1 MNMNSATWM
10 QLIPPSTSN
19 VLSSTTSSTAAA
31 TISSRVIDTAGFT
44 YLEVC
49 ASVGAASGFVAATS
63 TGQSPLCLW
72 ESDVASSA
80 TLLSSALQVPGAAYG
95 ISVAPSVPTT
105 LYPEQETFAT
115 ATAPSSTSINSLFT
129 FNVDLKGRK
138 RYLQLQTTWGSTV
151 GTICQNTPK
160 RSLSQP
166 HRSAC
171 PPSAH
176 NASHSRSTS
185 AWSAQSILNETAW
198 VYSNRMP
205 PFSAMKRWPAS
216 VNSTTSTEPAFP
228 AGLSMV
234 FFCTCSIRESGSSE
248 T

>member
-1 MNMNSATWM
+1 M

-151 GTICQNTPK
+151 GTIQLDAVARLSRQDTPPH
-160 RSLSQP
+160 LPSQMQ
-166 HRSAC
+166 AV
-171 PPSAH
+171 
-176 NASHSRSTS
+176 STS
-185 AWSAQSILNETAW
+185 TGSVYAGTVLGGTLQVPAYGPLVGTATTFNGASTVAGGSAT
-198 VYSNRMP
+198 
-205 PFSAMKRWPAS
+205 
-216 VNSTTSTEPAFP
+216 
-228 AGLSMV
+228 GL
-234 FFCTCSIRESGSSE
+234 
-248 T
+248 